1 VTGKQIQKNLFFVFV
16 VLLTVFSCSRDINT
30 NSESKKS
37 FEKTFSKGP
46 VSMIIN
52 VDKTE
57 IKTSDELKI
66 ILTAKT
72 KDNWKPSFP
81 ELSKN
86 IDKFT
91 VLNIADSDPIK
102 ESNNSTTIS
111 RIIRLRPF
119 LSGNYTIPALE
130 LDYTQGEDKGTL
142 LTDPV
147 QIKVSSLLPE
157 DTKNLVLKDIEE
169 PNTFNIKKLI
179 IYSTIIVIIIIIALF
194 LFLLY
199 KKKKT
204 EKIIPE
210 ITPFEQAYNQLNVL
224 LEKNLPGIGEYKEFY
239 FQLNQI
245 VRIYIEKQFNLRAPE
260 QTTEEFLKDLS
271 VSTQIPENFKY
282 VLKDFLM
289 HSDLVKFASHLP
301 EEKEIENSINACKNF
316 IKTTGEAGNNDTPRE
331 GEAL

>member
-1 VTGKQIQKNLFFVFV
+1 MTEKQIKKNILFIFI
-16 VLLTVFSCSRDINT
+16 VLLTVFSCSKDNKAT
-30 NSESKKS
+30 SDNS

-46 VSMIIN
+46 VSIIMN
-52 VDKTE
+52 VDKTL
-57 IKTSDELKI
+57 IKTSEELKI
-66 ILTAKT
+66 SLSAKT
-72 KDNWKPSFP
+72 EDSWKPSFP
-81 ELSKN
+81 KLSKKL
-86 IDKFT
+86 DKFT
-91 VLNIADSDPIK
+91 ILNVTDSDPIK
-102 ESNNSTTIS
+102 ESDSSTTIS
-111 RIIRLRPF
+111 RTIRLQPF

-130 LDYTQGEDKGTL
+130 LDYSRGKDKGTL
-142 LTDPV
+142 LTEPV
-147 QIKVSSLLPE
+147 QIKVRSLLPK

-179 IYSTIIVIIIIIALF
+179 IYSTIIVIIIILALF

-204 EKIIPE
+204 KKIIPE
-210 ITPFEQAYNQLNVL
+210 ITPFEQAYNQLNIL
-224 LEKNLPGIGEYKEFY
+224 LEKDLPGIGKYKEFY

-271 VSTQIPENFKY
+271 ISTQISESFKY

-316 IKTTGEAGNNDTPRE
+316 IKTTGEA
-331 GEAL
+331 L